1 MFLRQIDT
9 HMPKKDAKSNFIF
22 FTKINTEWTKKLNVR
37 AKTIRLLEENTNL
50 NLCYAN

>member
-9 HMPKKDAKSNFIF
+9 HMPKNDAKSNFTF
-22 FTKINTEWTKKLNVR
+22 LTKINTEWIKKLNVR

-50 NLCYAN
+50 NLYYAN